1 MLIEI
6 RALLFAEDG
15 LYRAQEIFK
24 SLDNNP
30 FLSDVAKGAL
40 NTIEK
45 SENFSLQLA
54 KLSQMLKAEQKM
66 EDAEI
71 LARAARQLMPE
82 DFRIKVLTEWVER
95 IEAPVWHFDIIDD
108 SIRLQT
114 YAEALRRFVK
124 PDMTVF
130 EIGTGT
136 GILSMLAVE
145 AGARHVYTCEIQP
158 DVAETARQI
167 IKKNGYQD
175 RITVINKNALNI
187 KLGQDIPERADL
199 FVAEIVDDTL
209 LGERVLP
216 LTEFARHEILKPQ
229 AILLPHTVS
238 ARGCLI
244 NKQGLRQN
252 YRAKTVMGFDL
263 SPFNRFTPT
272 ELSLGRAGAEVE
284 ALSEDIELIKFNL
297 NQDAP
302 KEATSRFKVA
312 AKQNGNA
319 EALMRWLHLDFGD
332 GLVFENRLPQK
343 SCWWPHIHIFPK
355 EFLVKQGDEIS
366 FELYHNQDRLFLW
379 PMTE

>member
-1 MLIEI
+1 MSQVE
-6 RALLFAEDG
+6 EM
-15 LYRAQEIFK
+15 FK
-24 SLDNNP
+24 SLGKNLL
-30 FLSDVAKGAL
+30 LSDDARFAL
-40 NTIEK
+40 KDVVK
-45 SENFSLQLA
+45 SENPILQLA
-54 KLSQMLKAEQKM
+54 KLSQMLKAGQKA

-71 LARAARQLMPE
+71 LARAARQIAYD
-82 DFRIKVLTEWVER
+82 DFSIKVLTEWVDR

-108 SIRLQT
+108 AIRLQA
-114 YAEALRRFVK
+114 YAEALRRYVK
-124 PDMTVF
+124 PDMIVF

-136 GILSMLAVE
+136 GILSMLAVQ

-158 DVAETARQI
+158 DVAEIARQI
-167 IKKNGYQD
+167 ISKNGYQD
-175 RITVINKNALNI
+175 RITVINKNALN
-187 KLGQDIPERADL
+187 LEMGQDIPERADL

-216 LTEFARHEILKPQ
+216 LTEYARHQILKPK

-244 NKQGLRQN
+244 KKHGLRQN

-272 ELSLGRAGAEVE
+272 ELSLGRAGAEIE
-284 ALSEDIELIKFNL
+284 ALSDDIELIKFDL
-297 NQDAP
+297 NHDAP
-302 KEATSRFKVA
+302 REATSSFRA
-312 AKQNGNA
+312 LANHDGNA

-355 EFLVKQGDEIS
+355 EVPVKKGDEIS

-379 PMTE
+379 PMT